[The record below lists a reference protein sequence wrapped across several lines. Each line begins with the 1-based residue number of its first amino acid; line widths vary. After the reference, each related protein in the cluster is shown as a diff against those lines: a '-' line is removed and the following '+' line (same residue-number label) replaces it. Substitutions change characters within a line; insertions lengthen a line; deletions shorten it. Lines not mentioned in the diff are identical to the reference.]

1 MSATQTTAPQL
12 SASEGTTYIP
22 FKPRKRR
29 TTSEHDPK
37 ARGQNSGNT
46 NRPDWG
52 SLHYRLNKAV
62 FQELEPTIGQL
73 VDFARQDRIA
83 QDSEFGLNEIPTALV
98 VGRDRALISAL
109 LSKAVRVSTNLDPI
123 KDTDEEYASRGDS
136 ESNED
141 RARGL
146 DPSSPGLLVVRI
158 DEGDCSNIT
167 SALRALVG
175 GFVSQFEETDAE
187 LPTKKKS
194 STTLAP
200 FDMARL
206 VTSYE
211 DYHKSQKKSP
221 NLIVVYEQLET
232 FDTEVMQSL
241 IYICSKHLDSLPISF
256 IATASDSSYL
266 QHAFTT
272 ATRTML
278 DTTIFQPPSGPALC
292 LSVLQRTLSPA
303 LNQSQPSAIPP
314 ELILGETSIRVL
326 KDIIN
331 RTDGCIDALTTTLQ
345 LIHLEHYWYQK
356 AIFDAADAYLS
367 KAKPLFEAEA
377 VFPGDLDDKPKL
389 GSRITVEPDDLLL
402 AFLTLSKRKGP
413 LANGFSPMDV
423 NAKLTKYDF
432 YKQVEQLDLISRPDK
447 TDKSRYALSV
457 LYHLTWGFY
466 ELGAYRQEIPLTFLD
481 LLELEAKGSKEV
493 EKYAAWMLKKGFES
507 APAPDLA
514 NIVQN
519 ALDRVGEPGSRSVG
533 RMYDIHNTLKEIVER
548 GELDQEYRARF
559 RNRLVIAVGKYT
571 EGSDNSSQEL
581 FVTQSTSGL
590 KELLDPT
597 PRSVILSGLIRPG
610 AYFRCECCDPEE
622 SHIPENMAQ
631 MPDTCALFQRSLD
644 AGRLLNIADWFG
656 AFVNI
661 TQNERVSRTVQQPE
675 PVRTSRSTSRTR
687 RATSSVHLESDADA
701 EGEIDEALEAQQ
713 GYQARFLQSAH
724 ELEFLGLIQATG
736 RRKEHVLRT
745 VFETGD

>member
-1 MSATQTTAPQL
+1 MSATQITASQL

-22 FKPRKRR
+22 FKPRKRKA
-29 TTSEHDPK
+29 TPEHDPK
-37 ARGQNSGNT
+37 PRQSSGNG
-46 NRPDWG
+46 NQPNWG
-52 SLHYRLNKAV
+52 SLHRRLNEAV
-62 FQELEPTIGQL
+62 FQELKPTINQL
-73 VDFARQDRIA
+73 VEFARQDRIA

-109 LSKAVRVSTNLDPI
+109 LSKAVRISTNLDPTE
-123 KDTDEEYASRGDS
+123 DTDED
-136 ESNED
+136 NKT
-141 RARGL
+141 RARGS
-146 DPSSPGLLVVRI
+146 DSSCPIPLVVRI
-158 DEGDCSNIT
+158 DEGDFSNTT

-175 GFVSQFEETDAE
+175 GFVSQFEETDSE

-211 DYHKSQKKSP
+211 DYHTSRKKSP
-221 NLIVVYEQLET
+221 NLVVIFEQLEA
-232 FDTEVMQSL
+232 FDTEVMESL

-256 IATASDSSYL
+256 IATVSDGSYL

-278 DTTIFQPPSGPALC
+278 DTAIFQPPLGPALC
-292 LSVLQRTLSPA
+292 LTVLQRTLSPA
-303 LNQSQPSAIPP
+303 LKPSQSSTIQPEI
-314 ELILGETSIRVL
+314 ILGETSIRLL
-326 KDIIN
+326 KDVIN

-367 KAKPLFEAEA
+367 KAKPLFDAEA
-377 VFPGDLDDKPKL
+377 VFPGDIDDKSKL

-402 AFLTLSKRKGP
+402 AFLTLSNRKGP

-432 YKQVEQLDLISRPDK
+432 YKQVEQLDLSSRPNK
-447 TDKSRYALSV
+447 TDMSRYALSV

-466 ELGAYRQEIPLTFLD
+466 DLGAYRQEVPLTFLD

-493 EKYAAWMLKKGFES
+493 EKYAAWMLRKGFES
-507 APAPDLA
+507 APVPDLA
-514 NIVQN
+514 VVVQN
-519 ALDRVGEPGSRSVG
+519 ALDRAGEPSFHFENRIYNIHATLPEIVG
-533 RMYDIHNTLKEIVER
+533 RCTR
-548 GELDQEYRARF
+548 GELDEGHGSRAC
-559 RNRLVIAVGKYT
+559 NRLVLAMGMYT
-571 EGSDNSSQEL
+571 ERSDNASQEL
-581 FVTQSTSGL
+581 FVTQSTNGL
-590 KELLDPT
+590 KELLDPA

-610 AYFRCECCDPEE
+610 AYLRCECCDPEE
-622 SHIPENMAQ
+622 SHTPENMAQ

-661 TQNERVSRTVQQPE
+661 TQNERVNRTVRQPE
-675 PVRTSRSTSRTR
+675 PVRASRSTSRTR

-713 GYQARFLQSAH
+713 EYQARFLQSAH